1 MKLYYA
7 PGACSLAPHI
17 VAREAG
23 IELELE
29 KVDFATKKTESGKD
43 FLTINPNGYVPAL
56 EYEQGKVLTEGP
68 VIQQFLA
75 DKKPASGLAPACGT
89 MERYRLQ
96 ELLTFINSE
105 IHKTYGALFSP
116 NVTPEVR
123 EERLGTLRKRFGAID
138 QKLAGKQFL
147 LGEKFT
153 VADAYLF
160 VMTSWAGHVGLDLS
174 SLANVTA
181 FSKRV
186 GARPAVQAALKA
198 EGLPK

>member
-23 IELELE
+23 IDIELE
-29 KVDFATKKTESGKD
+29 KVDIATKKTESGKD
-43 FLTINPNGYVPAL
+43 LLTINPNGYVPAL
-56 EYEQGKVLTEGP
+56 EYEKGQVLTEGP

-75 DKKPASGLAPACGT
+75 DKKPAAGLAPACGT

-96 ELLTFINSE
+96 EILTFINSE
-105 IHKTYGALFSP
+105 IHKTYGGLFNP
-116 NVTPEVR
+116 KVLPEVR
-123 EERLGTLRKRFGAID
+123 ESILATLRKRFGAID

-147 LGEKFT
+147 LGDKFT

-160 VMTSWAGHVGLDLS
+160 VMTSWASHVGLDLS
-174 SLANVTA
+174 SLANVNA
-181 FSKRV
+181 FYKRV
-186 GARPAVQAALKA
+186 AARPAVQAALKA
-198 EGLPK
+198 EGLAK

>member
-116 NVTPEVR
+116 NVTAEVR
-123 EERLGTLRKRFGAID
+123 EERLGTLRKRFGALD

-198 EGLPK
+198 EGLLK

>member
-181 FSKRV
+181 FSKRM

-198 EGLPK
+198 EGLLK